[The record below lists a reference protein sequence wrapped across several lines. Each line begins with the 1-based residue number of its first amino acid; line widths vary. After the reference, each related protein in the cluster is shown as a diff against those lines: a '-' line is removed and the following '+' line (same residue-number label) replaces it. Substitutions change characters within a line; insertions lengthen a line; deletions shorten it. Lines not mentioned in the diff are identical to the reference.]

1 MLKFLTG
8 YGNNRASISISQSN
22 ILGMLR
28 GSTIASFLQDF
39 NMPVWSLRGKCAM
52 QESSGL
58 FDQGFPCVWNTT
70 IYPVS
75 LTQCTQFHFIVPGSQ
90 P

>member
-28 GSTIASFLQDF
+28 GSTFASFLQDF

-58 FDQGFPCVWNTT
+58 FDQGFPCV
-70 IYPVS
+70 
-75 LTQCTQFHFIVPGSQ
+75 
-90 P
+90 